1 LRKALIDERSAWQQ
15 RLQAQLFDQGGPAG
29 LKPRTRGGR
38 EALASCASVWI
49 PLPRQVCVTSTH
61 GLTSIGYVP
70 DVAEE
75 MGSWQSSRYAVE
87 WASDDVLADTLRLP
101 RRIST
106 ALVLDCGFSVRRV
119 ADLGSGQGTY
129 LECFLDAFPDARG
142 IWIDANEG
150 MRELAAERLAGFGD
164 RIEFVLAD
172 VEGLDRLEL
181 RDVDVITTS
190 RVLHH
195 FGADSLRC
203 IYRTARGALN
213 PGGFLFNLD
222 HVGAPDE
229 WDRRYRRIREQ
240 FTGPRSGRVR
250 PHREDY
256 PLPSADTH
264 LELISEAG
272 FETPDVAWRMF
283 YTVLLV
289 ARRAPSA

>member
-1 LRKALIDERSAWQQ
+1 M
-15 RLQAQLFDQGGPAG
+15 
-29 LKPRTRGGR
+29 
-38 EALASCASVWI
+38 
-49 PLPRQVCVTSTH
+49 
-61 GLTSIGYVP
+61 
-70 DVAEE
+70 AEE
-75 MGSWQSSRYAVE
+75 LGSWQSSTYAVE

-106 ALVLDCGFSVRRV
+106 ALVLDAGHPVRRI

-142 IWIDANEG
+142 IWVDANEG
-150 MRELAAERLAGFGD
+150 MRDLAVERLAGFGD
-164 RIEFVLAD
+164 RVEFLLAD
-172 VEGLDRLEL
+172 VEELDRLDLAEI
-181 RDVDVITTS
+181 DVVTTS

-195 FGADSLRC
+195 FRDDSLRQL
-203 IYRTARGALN
+203 YRTAHDALN

-222 HVGAPDE
+222 HVGAPGD

-240 FTGPRSGRVR
+240 FTGRRSGNVR
-250 PHREDY
+250 PHREEY
-256 PLPSADTH
+256 PLPSADAH

>member
-1 LRKALIDERSAWQQ
+1 
-15 RLQAQLFDQGGPAG
+15 
-29 LKPRTRGGR
+29 
-38 EALASCASVWI
+38 
-49 PLPRQVCVTSTH
+49 
-61 GLTSIGYVP
+61 
-70 DVAEE
+70 VAEE
-75 MGSWQSSRYAVE
+75 MGSWQSSTYAVE
-87 WASDDVLADTLRLP
+87 WASDDVLADLLRVP

-106 ALVLDCGFSVRRV
+106 ALVLDSRPAVGRI

-129 LECFLDAFPDARG
+129 LECFLDAFPDAHG

-150 MRELAAERLAGFGD
+150 MRELAQERLAGFGD
-164 RIEFVLAD
+164 RVDFVLAD
-172 VEGLDRLEL
+172 VEELDRLQL
-181 RDVDVITTS
+181 RDVDVVTTS

-195 FGADSLRC
+195 FRGDSLSRV
-203 IYRTARGALN
+203 YHTVHDALN

-222 HVGAPDE
+222 HVGAPGE
-229 WDRRYRRIREQ
+229 WDSRYRRIREQ
-240 FTGPRSGRVR
+240 FTAPRSGRVR

>member
-1 LRKALIDERSAWQQ
+1 M
-15 RLQAQLFDQGGPAG
+15 
-29 LKPRTRGGR
+29 
-38 EALASCASVWI
+38 
-49 PLPRQVCVTSTH
+49 
-61 GLTSIGYVP
+61 
-70 DVAEE
+70 AEE
-75 MGSWQSSRYAVE
+75 LGSWQSSTYAVE

-106 ALVLDCGFSVRRV
+106 ALVLDSGVPVRRV

-129 LECFLDAFPDARG
+129 LECFLEAFPDARG

-172 VEGLDRLEL
+172 VEHLDKLEL
-181 RDVDVITTS
+181 RDIDVITTS

-195 FGADSLRC
+195 FRGDSLRRV
-203 IYRTARGALN
+203 YRAARDALN

-222 HVGAPDE
+222 HVGPPGE
-229 WDRRYRRIREQ
+229 WDRRYRSIREQ
-240 FTGPRSGRVR
+240 FTGPRSGHVR

-256 PLPSADTH
+256 PLPGANLH

-272 FETPDVAWRMF
+272 FETPDIAWRMF

>member
-1 LRKALIDERSAWQQ
+1 
-15 RLQAQLFDQGGPAG
+15 
-29 LKPRTRGGR
+29 
-38 EALASCASVWI
+38 
-49 PLPRQVCVTSTH
+49 VT
-61 GLTSIGYVP
+61 
-70 DVAEE
+70 EE
-75 MGSWQSSRYAVE
+75 LGSWESSAYAVE

-106 ALVLDCGFSVRRV
+106 ALVHDSGLPVRRV

-129 LECFLDAFPDARG
+129 LECFLDAFPEARG

-172 VEGLDRLEL
+172 VEHFDRLEL
-181 RDVDVITTS
+181 RDVDVVTTS

-195 FGADSLRC
+195 FRPDSLRR
-203 IYRTARGALN
+203 IYRTVRDALN

-222 HVGAPDE
+222 HVGAPGE
-229 WDRRYRRIREQ
+229 WDRRYRAIREQ
-240 FTGPRSGRVR
+240 FTGPRSRRVR
-250 PHREDY
+250 PHRAEY
-256 PLPSADTH
+256 PLPSADVH
-264 LELISEAG
+264 LESISSAG
-272 FETPDVAWRMF
+272 FERPDVAWRMF